1 MDIINIIFVSRF
13 LKFSLIGLISTI
25 INYLIFYI
33 LFIFFNIFYVFS
45 SIVGYVIGLILGY
58 YFNKKY
64 TFSNKIL
71 AGKSYIVKY
80 TFCQILGLI
89 SQQIVL
95 ISLVEI
101 LLIDPIYSNII
112 SIVFAAIV
120 SFLLIENF
128 VFEENINKYL
138 N

>member
-1 MDIINIIFVSRF
+1 MDILNIILVSRF
-13 LKFSLIGLISTI
+13 IKFSIIGLISTI
-25 INYLIFYI
+25 INYSIFL
-33 LFIFFNIFYVFS
+33 LFISFNIFYVFS
-45 SIVGYVIGLILGY
+45 SIVGYVIGLLFGY
-58 YFNKKY
+58 YFNKKW
-64 TFSNKIL
+64 TFSNKIF

-95 ISLVEI
+95 IGFVEI
-101 LLIDPIYSNII
+101 LLIDPIFSNII
-112 SIVFAAIV
+112 SIGFAAIV

-128 VFEENINKYL
+128 VIEKNEHTIL